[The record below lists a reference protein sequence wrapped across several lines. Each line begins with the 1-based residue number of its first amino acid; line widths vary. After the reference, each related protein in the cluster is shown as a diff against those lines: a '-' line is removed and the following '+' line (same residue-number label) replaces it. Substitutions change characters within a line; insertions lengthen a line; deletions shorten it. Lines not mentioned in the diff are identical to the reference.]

1 MSRGGAWQIR
11 DVELIWKTEVVV
23 DGRIETVRS
32 VKFADGKVIQDRE
45 RFPYFDFN
53 TNDSTPGVLLGY
65 RIWWYGCQRCEAWR
79 QVIRDILIEK
89 GDMTAFKFAMQ
100 VLILYEDRWMD
111 FFVCEDCMK
120 LRRKGIR
127 RDPLSKMFIDWG
139 PEGAYPP
146 PIHSG
151 WRRTAADMNRFGE
164 AGLASI

>member
-1 MSRGGAWQIR
+1 MNRGCIRQIM
-11 DVELIWKTEVVV
+11 DVKWVWKEEVVV

-32 VKFADGKVIQDRE
+32 VEFVDGLVIQDRE
-45 RFPYFDFN
+45 RFPYLDFN
-53 TNDSTPGVLLGY
+53 MNDSVPESPLGY
-65 RIWWYGCQRCEAWR
+65 RIWWHGCQRCEAWR
-79 QVIRDILIEK
+79 QVIQDLLIEK

-127 RDPLSKMFIDWG
+127 RNPKSKMFTDWG

-146 PIHSG
+146 PIHRD
-151 WRRTAADMNRFGE
+151 WRRIATDMNRFGE
-164 AGLASI
+164 GGLASL